1 MSVETYGAH
10 ECRTYF
16 VAETVY
22 GTTPASPAMLGVN
35 TEGVEPKIDPGLIK
49 VMGIGSRDLQS
60 LSAGMRKVSLK
71 IPNALSG
78 QSPISLIQHV
88 QTLSS
93 LSVQVLYYKGL
104 WSSPSNILSF
114 LHTGC
119 KIDKVSVECH
129 IEDVVKSTVELI
141 GQNVTR
147 ATSLISGA
155 TYGDYA
161 GAVAFNSS
169 YVQKGAA
176 SGGSGVTLT
185 DVTDWKFDIE
195 NNLKAVP
202 VIQSGGS
209 GLLLKYLRERHRK
222 LSGELTME
230 FEGDSELQDLL
241 ADTEFSLL
249 FGLGSTNTALFKYC
263 KWEDFSPPTKID
275 ELVSVKAKFLAR
287 DLWIS

>member
-22 GTTPASPAMLGVN
+22 GQTPSNPTMLRIN
-35 TEGVEPKIDPGLIK
+35 TESVEPKIDPGLIK

-60 LSAGMRKVSLK
+60 LNAGMRKVSLK
-71 IPNALSG
+71 IPSALSG
-78 QSPISLIQHV
+78 QSPISFIQHA

-93 LSVQVLYYKGL
+93 LSVQVVYYKGL
-104 WSSPSNILSF
+104 WSDPSSILSF

-129 IEDVVKSTVELI
+129 LEDVIKSTVELI

-147 ATSLISGA
+147 ETGLISGA

-161 GAVAFNSS
+161 GAIPFNNC
-169 YVQKGAA
+169 YVQKGAP

-185 DVTDWKFDIE
+185 DMTDWKLD
-195 NNLKAVP
+195 
-202 VIQSGGS
+202 
-209 GLLLKYLRERHRK
+209 RK
-222 LSGELTME
+222 
-230 FEGDSELQDLL
+230 
-241 ADTEFSLL
+241 
-249 FGLGSTNTALFKYC
+249 
-263 KWEDFSPPTKID
+263 
-275 ELVSVKAKFLAR
+275 SVV
-287 DLWIS
+287 